1 MPPKVVQKTAEQ
13 VDKAN
18 REELLKLALNGDK
31 NAKKTIEK
39 LADDGDK
46 EAIAA
51 LEKITNAEKNNS
63 NNNNDNNPFGKEHFG
78 PHIFDEARQEQQVEG
93 ES

>member
-39 LADDGDK
+39 LAGDGDN

-51 LEKITNAEKNNS
+51 LEKITNAEKQNS
-63 NNNNDNNPFGKEHFG
+63 NNDNNPFGKEHFG
-78 PHIFDEARQEQQVEG
+78 PHIFDEARQEQHGEG